1 MALLQNDVST
11 AREEA
16 TSIAKGVSS
25 LSGSGTVSKDSQSK
39 LGGNDRAKSVI
50 DASYDVSK
58 SVARAIEQMS
68 QNIRSVS
75 SDFEAM
81 DKQIGGQLQERNQV
95 NRTGFTINGP
105 K

>member
-50 DASYDVSK
+50 DASYDVS
-58 SVARAIEQMS
+58 
-68 QNIRSVS
+68 
-75 SDFEAM
+75 
-81 DKQIGGQLQERNQV
+81 
-95 NRTGFTINGP
+95 
-105 K
+105 

>member
-1 MALLQNDVST
+1 MALLQNDVFT

-68 QNIRSVS
+68 QNIRNVS
-75 SDFEAM
+75 NEFETM
-81 DKQIGGQLQERNQV
+81 DDQIGTQLRELKQV
-95 NRTGFTINGP
+95 NSTGFTLNGP